1 MKMFLKELFIKP
13 INTIFICLGFTIAI
27 YCLSA
32 GTCLFTTFYNLYN
45 DKKLCSKRKLFC
57 RI

>member
-1 MKMFLKELFIKP
+1 MFLKELFIKP